1 MLAAA
6 LLGFCFGY
14 IGSMP
19 VAGPIAVLVF
29 GRGLEDRAR
38 NGLFLA
44 SGAAIAESVYAYL
57 AFWGFSAFLTRYPW
71 IEPTSRVAAA
81 VLLTGLGVHL
91 YRRRPKPEGASVPQK
106 NNGNKR
112 SLFLGFT
119 ITALN
124 PTLIATWTAAVTTV
138 YSLDIVSF
146 EASEALPFSFGAFSG
161 IVGWFATLLYLMN
174 RFKARF
180 SRASIDRLVHVMGI
194 LLIGLGLGIAGRFAY
209 RLAHTPLRPAHAQ
222 GSSGFNAGM
231 SSRLLR
237 T

>member
-1 MLAAA
+1 MVAAA

-29 GRGLEDRAR
+29 GRGLEDRTR
-38 NGLFLA
+38 NGLYLA

-71 IEPTSRVAAA
+71 IVPTSRVAAA
-81 VLLTGLGVHL
+81 VLLTALGVHFYL
-91 YRRRPKPEGASVPQK
+91 RRPKPAGASAPAQ
-106 NNGNKR
+106 NHGNKR
-112 SLFLGFT
+112 SFFLGFT

-124 PTLIATWTAAVTTV
+124 PTLIATWTAAVTTL

-146 EASEALPFSFGAFSG
+146 HSSEALPFSFGAFSG

-180 SRASIDRLVHVMGI
+180 SRTSIDRLVHVMGI
-194 LLIGLGLGIAGRFAY
+194 LLIVLGLGIAARFAY
-209 RLAHTPLRPAHAQ
+209 RLVHATTTPAQTQ
-222 GSSGFNAGM
+222 GSSGFDDGM

>member
-1 MLAAA
+1 VLLAA

-57 AFWGFSAFLTRYPW
+57 AFWGFSAFLVSYPW
-71 IEPTSRVAAA
+71 IEPVSRAAA
-81 VLLTGLGVHL
+81 AIILTTLGVHF
-91 YRRRPKPEGASVPQK
+91 YRKKPVPAGEVKPQRK
-106 NNGNKR
+106 AGNKR
-112 SLFLGFT
+112 SFFLGFT

-138 YSLDIVSF
+138 FSLGIVSF
-146 EASEALPFSFGAFSG
+146 ESAEALPFSLGAFSG
-161 IVGWFATLLYLMN
+161 IIGWFATLLYLLN
-174 RFKARF
+174 RFRSRF
-180 SRASIDRLVHVMGI
+180 SRATLDRLVKGMGV
-194 LLIGLGLGIAGRFAY
+194 LLIVLGLGVAVRFAY
-209 RLAHTPLRPAHAQ
+209 RLL
-222 GSSGFNAGM
+222 M
-231 SSRLLR
+231 K
-237 T
+237 

>member
-1 MLAAA
+1 MVAAA

-14 IGSMP
+14 VGSMP

-29 GRGLEDRAR
+29 GRGLEDRTR
-38 NGLFLA
+38 NGLYLA

-81 VLLTGLGVHL
+81 VLLTGLGIHF
-91 YRRRPKPEGASVPQK
+91 YRRQPTGEGAPAPLQ
-106 NNGNKR
+106 NHGNKR
-112 SLFLGFT
+112 SFVLGLT

-124 PTLIATWTAAVTTV
+124 PTLLATWTAAVTTV

-146 EASEALPFSFGAFSG
+146 DGSGALPFSLGACTG
-161 IVGWFATLLYLMN
+161 IVGWFATLLSLMN

-180 SRASIDRLVHVMGI
+180 SRASIDRVVHGMGI
-194 LLIGLGLGIAGRFAY
+194 FLILLGLGIAARFAY
-209 RLAHTPLRPAHAQ
+209 RLIHA
-222 GSSGFNAGM
+222 A
-231 SSRLLR
+231 
-237 T
+237 